1 MKRILLTLALFSSF
15 AIHAWAQKP
24 PSANALQIAYPGKTW
39 AVIINSPGFTVEENV
54 MKLGGRQYLLANN
67 KKTGMMLAINMQ
79 QEARTVVADTCSVYL
94 RRRIQGMDNQRLK
107 DVRYSTAGSMSTGS
121 MAVVEYLAP
130 VAKGSPADQKNL
142 IACAAKEDVYVD
154 IHLSK
159 SQYTAAD
166 RQLFASIVEG
176 IRIADLPPA
185 PPKATRP

>member
-1 MKRILLTLALFSSF
+1 MKRILLPMALFASV

-24 PSANALQIAYPGKTW
+24 PSADAVQISYPGKTW

-54 MKLGGRQYLLANN
+54 MKLGGHQYLLANN
-67 KKTGMMLAINMQ
+67 KKTGITLAINMQ
-79 QEARTVVADTCSVYL
+79 QEARTVVADTCTVYL
-94 RRRIQGMDNQRLK
+94 RRRIQGMENQGLK

-121 MAVVEYLAP
+121 MSVVEYLAP
-130 VAKGSPADQKNL
+130 VAKGAPAQQKNL

-166 RQLFASIVEG
+166 SQQFASIVER
-176 IRIADLPPA
+176 IRIADIAPA